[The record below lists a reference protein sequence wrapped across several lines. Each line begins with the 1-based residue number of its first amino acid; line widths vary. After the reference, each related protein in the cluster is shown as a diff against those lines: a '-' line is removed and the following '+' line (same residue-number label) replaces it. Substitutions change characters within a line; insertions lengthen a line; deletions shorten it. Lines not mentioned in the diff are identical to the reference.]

1 MKFRRRA
8 GNVARE
14 EVFLN
19 LTSFIDVIFVL
30 LLFFVVTTTFS
41 RPSEMKIELPEA
53 VSGTPTEATTEKTLE
68 LSISADGQYALNGQV
83 LVKNDLTTL
92 MNALGKESSGDNS
105 LPMIISADAKTTH
118 QSVIT
123 AMDAAGKLGF
133 SKLRITTVEA
143 QPEKP

>member
-19 LTSFIDVIFVL
+19 LTSLIDVIFVL

-41 RPSEMKIELPEA
+41 RPTQLKIDLPEA
-53 VSGTPTEATTEKTLE
+53 QSGTPPENTQLKTLE
-68 LSISADGQYALNGQV
+68 LSIAANGQYALNGQV
-83 LVKNDLTTL
+83 LVKSDLPSL
-92 MNALGKESSGDNS
+92 VSALSQESDGDNS
-105 LPMIISADAKTTH
+105 LPLTISADANTTH

-133 SKLRITTVEA
+133 SHLRMTTVEA
-143 QPEKP
+143 AAGKP